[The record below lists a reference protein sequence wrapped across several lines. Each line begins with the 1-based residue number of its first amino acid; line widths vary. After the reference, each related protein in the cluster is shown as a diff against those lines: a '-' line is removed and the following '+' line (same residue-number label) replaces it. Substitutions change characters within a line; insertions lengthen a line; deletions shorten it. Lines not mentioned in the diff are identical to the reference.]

1 MLYGNEER
9 EKIGTETIIES
20 LAQKHWDV
28 LLNDISFL
36 DSFERE
42 SKLSF
47 SKY

>member
-20 LAQKHWDV
+20 LAQKHWGV